1 MVVGL
6 SGQLSNR
13 KLTEFKSRPGP
24 ALVMR
29 SVSPAVFPAEA
40 DLGAVSQ

>member
-6 SGQLSNR
+6 SGQLSNW
-13 KLTEFKSRPGP
+13 KATDFKSRPGP

-29 SVSPAVFPAEA
+29 GVSCRVFP
-40 DLGAVSQ
+40 

>member
-6 SGQLSNR
+6 SDSAYQL
-13 KLTEFKSRPGP
+13 KTTDFKSRPGP

-29 SVSPAVFPAEA
+29 
-40 DLGAVSQ
+40 GALWHSFGRGCLRTACQ

>member
-6 SGQLSNR
+6 SDSAYQP
-13 KLTEFKSRPGP
+13 KTTDFKSRPGP

-29 SVSPAVFPAEA
+29 GALWHSCRRGRLRAVC
-40 DLGAVSQ
+40 Q

>member
-6 SGQLSNR
+6 SDQLASR
-13 KLTEFKSRPGP
+13 KATDFKSRPGP

-29 SVSPAVFPAEA
+29 GALWHSFQRGR
-40 DLGAVSQ
+40 LGAVSQ